1 LRIGIFV
8 TMVGRR
14 AAGPETYEV
23 NLVRSLAAMDRKNEY
38 HVFCLSRMA
47 ADSFELHQDNV
58 KYHVLRPSIR
68 WISIPVSLPVE
79 LWANQVDIFH
89 ATFIPPPVAPIG
101 YVLTLHDLTTFQNP
115 EYYHPLI
122 RWRLNRAIS
131 RGLKKARKI
140 VCVSACVR
148 DMVSEAFQVSSDRL
162 AVVHHGVSEEFRP
175 IPLHQARDTLQ
186 REYKVSGRYLLF
198 VGQMKARK
206 NIIRILQAFSQF
218 RNKTKSDVGLVL
230 VGRRGH
236 TSEGI
241 DETIARLGLQS
252 SVVELGHVKVEHLPS
267 LYSAAEM
274 LVFPS
279 LFEGFGFPVIEA
291 MACNTAVITS
301 NVSAMPEVAGGCAM
315 LVDPLSVEDIA
326 GAIHRLYSDHQL
338 RQTLQAKGLVRAKHF
353 SWARAAQE
361 TMAAYCGASIA

>member
-1 LRIGIFV
+1 
-8 TMVGRR
+8 MAGRR

-23 NLVRSLAAMDRKNEY
+23 NLVRALAAMDRKNEY
-38 HVFCLSRMA
+38 HVFCLTRMA
-47 ADSFELHQDNV
+47 ADSFDLQQDNV
-58 KYHVLRPSIR
+58 KYHVLRPGIR
-68 WISIPVSLPVE
+68 WISIPVTLPVE
-79 LWANQVDIFH
+79 LWAKQVEIFH
-89 ATFIPPPVAPIG
+89 ATFIPPPIAPVG

-131 RGLKKARKI
+131 SGLKKARKI

-148 DMVSEAFQVSSDRL
+148 DMVSEAFQVSPDRL
-162 AVVHHGVSEEFRP
+162 AVVHHGVSEEFCP
-175 IPLHQARDTLQ
+175 IPLDRARETLR
-186 REYKVSGRYLLF
+186 REYKISGPYLLF

-206 NIIRILQAFSQF
+206 NIIRILEAFSQF
-218 RNKTKSDVGLVL
+218 RNETRSDVRLAL

-241 DETIARLGLQS
+241 DETIVRLRLQS
-252 SVVELGHVKVEHLPS
+252 SVVELGHVKLEHLPS

-279 LFEGFGFPVIEA
+279 LFEGFGFPVVEA
-291 MACNTAVITS
+291 MACNTAVVTS
-301 NVSAMPEVAGGCAM
+301 KTSAMPEVAGGSAM
-315 LVDPLSVEDIA
+315 LVDPLSVEEIA
-326 GAIHRLYSDHQL
+326 GAIYKLYTDNQF
-338 RQTLQAKGLVRAKHF
+338 RQGLQAKGLVRAKHF

-361 TMAAYCGASIA
+361 TIAAYSGASIEQRSYP